1 MEKITKLIK
10 TLSPREI
17 RLYYKY
23 AELSGKKRN
32 NLKIKLFEIAR
43 NNPEIS
49 DIEAAKL
56 INSPTGAAFSMLK
69 SRLYHDVLKVLSVDI
84 DSSTFFSKS
93 HWVRYSI
100 HLLMTEYFILDN
112 RNLLDHSFE
121 LLRKAEQLAKK
132 YELPTLNVLVN
143 EILINSKQVHK
154 GPTVYARFKDNIFK
168 DIEFQTESILAQ
180 DYFKQLLVPG
190 LYSANKSK
198 SQVEVA
204 KLATENL
211 GEITKKNPSVRIAFY
226 YLRSQLEYTELTQD
240 FKSNLKYAKEFL
252 GLVNGNLVLKSSDN
266 LGGAHIM
273 LSLAY
278 LHLGEYNKSIEH
290 SIEASNYF
298 FKEGANS
305 ITQKGLLFCAQ
316 IGNKDYTN
324 GEATVDSLRNS
335 KFIKRGSFNYSR
347 WLYYDANIK
356 FLNKDHK
363 SALNL
368 LNRHSFL
375 KSDRSGWRLGYKI
388 LEMMCIVELHHYD
401 WLPYRLETFRKLL
414 SDIKKE
420 STARPKLILKLL
432 NRLVKENFDFDLTTR
447 KMQAE
452 FDLLQSNSGEY
463 YCYPLGYE
471 VIRFDVWWAGKMKHA
486 PGEGPAQKK
495 RKRNAKA

>member
-10 TLSPREI
+10 SLSPREI

-32 NLKIKLFEIAR
+32 NLKNKLFEIAR

-49 DIEAAKL
+49 DIEAANLLGKNL
-56 INSPTGAAFSMLK
+56 GAAFTMLK
-69 SRLYHDVLKVLSVDI
+69 SRLYQDIMNVLSIDVDRTSFYSKTHWI
-84 DSSTFFSKS
+84 RFNIHQLLTMYYILENRGILDSSYE
-93 HWVRYSI
+93 V
-100 HLLMTEYFILDN
+100 
-112 RNLLDHSFE
+112 
-121 LLRKAEQLAKK
+121 LRKADNLANK
-132 YELPTLNVLVN
+132 YELPTINVLIN
-143 EILINSKQVHK
+143 ELLINSKQVQR
-154 GPTVYARFKDNIFK
+154 GPAIYSKFKDNIFR
-168 DIEFQTESILAQ
+168 DIDSQITSIKAQ
-180 DYFKQLLVPG
+180 DFFKQMSVPR
-190 LYSANKSK
+190 LYNANKSK
-198 SQVEVA
+198 TQLEIA
-204 KLATENL
+204 KAATENL
-211 GEITKKNPSVRIAFY
+211 GNLLEESPSSRINFF
-226 YLRSQLEYTELTQD
+226 YLRSQLEYTELIQD
-240 FKSNLKYAKEFL
+240 FETNLKFAQEFL
-252 GLVNGNLVLKSSDN
+252 ELVTNSTVLKSSDN
-266 LGGAHIM
+266 LGGANLQ

-278 LHLGEYNKSIEH
+278 ANLSKYPESINYAL
-290 SIEASNYF
+290 EAGPYF
-298 FKEGANS
+298 FKNHVNH
-305 ITQKGLLFCAQ
+305 ITQQGVLFLAYVG
-316 IGNKDYTN
+316 IKDYPKAQ
-324 GEATVDSLRNS
+324 EVVDYIRNIRT
-335 KFIKRGSFNYSR
+335 IKRGSFNYSR
-347 WLYYDANIK
+347 WVYYDANIK
-356 FLNKDHK
+356 FLNKDYK
-363 SALNL
+363 GALNL